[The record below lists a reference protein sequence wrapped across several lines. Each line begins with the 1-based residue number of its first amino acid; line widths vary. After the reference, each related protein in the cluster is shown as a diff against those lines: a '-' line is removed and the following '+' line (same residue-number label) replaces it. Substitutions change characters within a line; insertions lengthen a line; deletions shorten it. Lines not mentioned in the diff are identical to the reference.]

1 MTFEQDVEETTEPVN
16 PILVVVR
23 LLRGRLLV
31 SLVLAILCAIPAG
44 LVVYSSVAPVYTSQG
59 IVQIIPERAAVL
71 TDTPES
77 APMRNF
83 RSFVSAQATFV
94 GSRPVL
100 EQAILDSELIRANWP
115 ASGAGVGRLEG
126 SLGVAARDGSELI
139 QVSITDKNPETARLA
154 LNAVLRAY
162 ENLHINEKR
171 LEVSQTEEALDR
183 RLSRLQAEVRHIQSQ
198 IEEQSLQYGVESLM
212 NVHDRRV
219 LQMEQI
225 REALQQVERDI
236 AQKKANP
243 DVEQTSQTNND
254 LMRLVALDDQLESF
268 KLQATAVQQELMQM
282 EERGI
287 GEQHPE
293 VKSLLRR
300 RQHLLDQVRAR
311 EQQLKQLAETGT
323 FTSSADEAPDTE
335 EEIKNLV
342 VLRDQLS
349 EGFQKLQQEVQDL
362 GKRRAKIRQLRL
374 DENDLQRDLGET
386 ERRLELLRLETR
398 NSPGRISIAMW
409 GTKPTGPSNDKRMPY
424 SVVAAGGAGVMGFI
438 LLPMLAYLRRQYT
451 YSDETENLPGTEMM
465 TVLPHIDR
473 SNLVSQH
480 RAEIA
485 VQHLRNNLQ
494 LVTSSEHVVVSI
506 TGSEGNEGVTSLV
519 MALAVAM
526 AESGSSV
533 IVVDA
538 NLNNPDLT
546 SKMSMSDR
554 YGLREMMSRAEGPD
568 MAQLSRFILGTS
580 YPDVAV
586 LPVGQDMTADP
597 QRLSM
602 VKLKRLM
609 EQLKRRFDVVLIDT
623 GPILGHAH
631 AQLFASVA
639 EQNVLMIRRLQS
651 MTAARDAVNLIRR
664 VSPQTI
670 GLVFND
676 ALRNDPGLRPIFPR
690 ESYLESLPTSESF
703 RERGKPSAMLKAKE
717 NGSTSETLG
726 TDDDTSLTTT
736 RPSTG
741 ESVSDLESRY

>member
-1 MTFEQDVEETTEPVN
+1 MS
-16 PILVVVR
+16 
-23 LLRGRLLV
+23 LL
-31 SLVLAILCAIPAG
+31 LAVLCAIPVG
-44 LVVYSSVAPVYTSQG
+44 LAVYSSVAPVYTSQG

-100 EQAILDSELIRANWP
+100 EQAILDSELIRAGWP
-115 ASGAGVGRLEG
+115 ASGAGVGKLEG
-126 SLGVAARDGSELI
+126 SLGVGARDGSELI

-171 LEVSQTEEALDR
+171 AEVSQTEEALDR
-183 RLSRLQAEVRHIQSQ
+183 RMSRLQAEIRHIQGQ
-198 IEEQSLQYGVESLM
+198 IEEQSLQYGAESLM

-219 LQMEQI
+219 MQMEQI

-236 AQKKANP
+236 AQKKSNP
-243 DVEQTSQTNND
+243 DVAQTTQANNQ
-254 LMRLVALDDQLESF
+254 LMRMVILDDQLESL
-268 KLQATAVQQELMQM
+268 KLQSVAVQQELMQM

-293 VKSLLRR
+293 ARSMRR
-300 RQHLLDQVRAR
+300 RLQHLLEQVRGR
-311 EQQLKQLAETGT
+311 EQQLKRLAETGT
-323 FTSSADEAPDTE
+323 LTSGANETPDAE
-335 EEIKNLV
+335 EEVQNLI
-342 VLRDQLS
+342 VLRDQLN

-362 GKRRAKIRQLRL
+362 GKRRTAIQQLQFDL
-374 DENDLQRDLGET
+374 SDLQRDLDET

-409 GTKPTGPSNDKRMPY
+409 GTKPTGPSNDKRVPFA
-424 SVVAAGGAGVMGFI
+424 VVSAGGAGAFGFL
-438 LLPMLAYLRRQYT
+438 LLPVLAYLRRQYT
-451 YSDETENLPGTEMM
+451 YSDETENLPGTEIM

-554 YGLREMMSRAEGPD
+554 YGLREMMSRADGPD
-568 MAQLSRFILGTS
+568 LAQLSRFILGTS

-703 RERGKPSAMLKAKE
+703 RERGKPSPMIKVKE
-717 NGSTSETLG
+717 NGTSMDPVSGDRGE
-726 TDDDTSLTTT
+726 TSLTPTGQA
-736 RPSTG
+736 TG
-741 ESVSDLESRY
+741 ESVSDIESRY